1 MAKSPPKT
9 PKNSVSTPEKSAA
22 PDRFPLFGDTNR
34 DGKLSLAEDAALNVN
49 LGVEIGQLDQ
59 VISNATALRGAGV
72 DQLNVSGGKLS
83 LDLAQANALLGT
95 DQKFSA
101 QDDLSFTPN
110 TDVTLQVGAN
120 EADMA
125 FSQASDLRHL
135 GVDHMQL
142 ASGIASDAGAHS
154 LVAAGIDFAVNSHTT
169 LDISQAAGTHLST
182 SLTDLQ
188 KLGIDAVTVSG
199 PAMIAGSLSVD
210 LGAGDRLSADG
221 LPLFGDAN
229 RDGTLDANEE
239 AALNVTLNID
249 AEQINE
255 VIAHATQLRSAG
267 IDQININDGKL
278 SLNLGQADALLGHDY
293 HFSAKDDLRF
303 TAATDV
309 TLAVA
314 VNETN
319 HAIYQAPDLRS
330 LGVDHFHLASGFVTD
345 AGAHDMVI
353 AGLDFVAN
361 DNVTLDINQAAGT
374 HLSTSL
380 TDLQKLGV
388 DGVTLSGEATAV
400 GSITIDLGNAVNLN
414 APGVSSSLV
423 RGKRE
428 AIPDADINP
437 LGNHAEK
444 LVNNGIDMLAGFTT
458 PDKYGDLLN
467 VLMHSGVGGVG
478 ELVAQSANVRDA
490 FSVDANALKTL
501 PLDHVWQNTETSDVS
516 DTGLLHYLSSEHSEL
531 LLNATLLNERGAQED
546 LNHFLEAIDNPM
558 SLGDAALVAEDLV
571 LPNNVEIDVAKLTIL
586 PNIER
591 SDFAITQVDEFVEVK
606 LIGQEI
612 EDESLDD
619 TFGGA
624 K

>member
-1 MAKSPPKT
+1 MAKSPPKI
-9 PKNSVSTPEKSAA
+9 PKSSVSTPEKSAA

-83 LDLAQANALLGT
+83 LNLAQANALLGT

-101 QDDLSFTPN
+101 QDDLSFTLN

-125 FSQASDLRHL
+125 FSQAPDLRHL

-142 ASGIASDAGAHS
+142 ASGITSDAGAHS

-169 LDISQAAGTHLST
+169 LDVSQAAGTHLST

-188 KLGIDAVTVSG
+188 KLGIDSVTVSG

-210 LGAGDRLSADG
+210 LGASGRLSADG

-255 VIAHATQLRSAG
+255 VIAHATELRSAG

-345 AGAHDMVI
+345 AGAHDMVV

-388 DGVTLSGEATAV
+388 DGVTLSGEASAV
-400 GSITIDLGNAVNLN
+400 GSISIDLGNAVNLSV
-414 APGVSSSLV
+414 PGVSPSLA

-428 AIPDADINP
+428 AISDADINP

-467 VLMHSGVGGVG
+467 VLMHSGVG
-478 ELVAQSANVRDA
+478 ELVAQSTNVRDA

-501 PLDHVWQNTETSDVS
+501 PLDHVWQNVETSDVS
-516 DTGLLHYLSSEHSEL
+516 DAALLHSLSLEHSEL
-531 LLNATLLNERGAQED
+531 VLNDALLNERGAQED
-546 LNHFLEAIDNPM
+546 LNHFLDAIDNPM

-586 PNIER
+586 PNIEH
-591 SDFAITQVDEFVEVK
+591 SDFARAQVDEFVEVK

-612 EDESLDD
+612 DDESLDD